1 MRKILL
7 TIIVIFLTSCGRGVW
22 FKTYYKEVAYFKL
35 YNAELD
41 SILIIKPLEIYGVP
55 DTIWDESDLEAIVM
69 RDVEKRY

>member
-7 TIIVIFLTSCGRGVW
+7 TIIILLLASCGRGVW

-41 SILIIKPLEIYGVP
+41 SILIIKPLEVYSVP

-69 RDVEKRY
+69 RDVE

>member
-22 FKTYYKEVAYFKL
+22 FKTYYSEVAYFKL

-41 SILIIKPLEIYGVP
+41 SILIITPLEVYSIP
-55 DTIWDESDLEAIVM
+55 DSIWDESDLEAIVM
-69 RDVEKRY
+69 KDVE

>member
-1 MRKILL
+1 M
-7 TIIVIFLTSCGRGVW
+7 W

-41 SILIIKPLEIYGVP
+41 SILIIKPLEVYSVP

-69 RDVEKRY
+69 RDVE

>member
-1 MRKILL
+1 M
-7 TIIVIFLTSCGRGVW
+7 W